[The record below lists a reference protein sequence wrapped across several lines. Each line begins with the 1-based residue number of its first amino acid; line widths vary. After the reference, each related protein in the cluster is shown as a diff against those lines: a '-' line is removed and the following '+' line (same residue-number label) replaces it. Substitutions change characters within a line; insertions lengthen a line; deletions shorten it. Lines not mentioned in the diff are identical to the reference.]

1 MNSSIERTYE
11 YYAEGVEDV
20 IEADI
25 ETEQEEDWLR
35 CNWECGE

>member
-20 IEADI
+20 VDMEESAID
-25 ETEQEEDWLR
+25 EDWLP
-35 CNWECGE
+35 CSWECKEE